1 MITVP
6 PVGTVLIPVTA
17 NQDFCIRRSVADAK
31 IRVRKHGEVF
41 PPRERDGKSTFK
53 TTRYLHNFWLWLI
66 RVDLHPG
73 WVHFYADQDYVK
85 KSYFFSPLRLRQ
97 PQGPPTVPI
106 VHGVGR
112 GCRGHQ
118 PAVRVDVYRPFSPH
132 AAVANKLLWCLL
144 PGCFDST

>member
-1 MITVP
+1 MVF
-6 PVGTVLIPVTA
+6 VDDKQVLTERTHLPD
-17 NQDFCIRRSVADAK
+17 QDAQ
-31 IRVRKHGEVF
+31 
-41 PPRERDGKSTFK
+41 
-53 TTRYLHNFWLWLI
+53 
-66 RVDLHPG
+66 G
-73 WVHFYADQDYVK
+73 WVQIYADQDYLK